1 MALSKIGYHN
11 IIINTSTGVG
21 TEATIAVYDAGTSDL
36 STIYSDAD
44 GTAKG
49 NSFSTDSV
57 GRFSFFADPGE
68 YDIKVLGSGITEYTL
83 EGVSIIGNYER
94 FVISEP
100 SSGEYRLKKLRLDAS
115 LNMLVTHNDTV
126 ES

>member
-11 IIINTSTGVG
+11 IIINTTTGAG
-21 TEATIAVYDAGTSDL
+21 TEATIAVYDAGTVNL

-44 GTAKG
+44 GTAKS

-68 YDIKVLGSGITEYTL
+68 YDIHVSGSGITAYTL
-83 EGVSIIGNYER
+83 EGVSIIGDYER
-94 FVISEP
+94 FIICDP
-100 SSGEYRLKKLRLDAS
+100 STGEYRLKELRLDS
-115 LNMLVTHNDTV
+115 DLKIVVTHSDAA